1 MAASSAYTV
10 EVLGYAEDLMYMM
23 DEVRQ
28 WRQDNCVY
36 APRTEFYW
44 ISETLVFLVTFNT
57 CIEAISFAR
66 SFEGRLLEPQAAAS
80 SGI

>member
-1 MAASSAYTV
+1 MAASGAYTV

-36 APRTEFYW
+36 APHTEFYW
-44 ISETLVFLVTFNT
+44 VSETLLLRVSFNT
-57 CIEAISFAR
+57 YIEAISFSR
-66 SFEGRLLEPQAAAS
+66 SFEGRLLEAQAAAS